1 MKILCLI
8 YDTTK
13 MKCETRRF
21 SNARQAW
28 DELKK
33 ICPLL
38 ICNMEA
44 QDNGL
49 AICRCIKGDSSM
61 ASLHHV
67 IHTLGQD
74 MEAQARYWQAGAE
87 LLLSDPYAGSQ
98 AGSHAA
104 QLPASDGLPQ
114 GAPDNSSW
122 ICEGKIMH
130 DEDWVLINQLMG
142 TILENISDASLT
154 PAFIAE
160 KMNIGLRT
168 LYRKLKEICN
178 MPLTGII
185 QEQRIEY
192 ARQLL
197 IQTRMSVKE
206 ICYKS
211 GFSNHS
217 TFYKQFAEKHG
228 CTPRKYREQ
237 MTEQKKESDE
247 EK

>member
-1 MKILCLI
+1 
-8 YDTTK
+8 
-13 MKCETRRF
+13 
-21 SNARQAW
+21 
-28 DELKK
+28 
-33 ICPLL
+33 
-38 ICNMEA
+38 
-44 QDNGL
+44 
-49 AICRCIKGDSSM
+49 
-61 ASLHHV
+61 
-67 IHTLGQD
+67 
-74 MEAQARYWQAGAE
+74 
-87 LLLSDPYAGSQ
+87 
-98 AGSHAA
+98 
-104 QLPASDGLPQ
+104 
-114 GAPDNSSW
+114 
-122 ICEGKIMH
+122 
-130 DEDWVLINQLMG
+130 
-142 TILENISDASLT
+142 
-154 PAFIAE
+154 
-160 KMNIGLRT
+160 
-168 LYRKLKEICN
+168 